1 MSLFDT
7 VVDARRRKDRIER
20 LGQIIGR
27 TELDASDDALNV
39 LNRRDHQDWNVA
51 QFEVGAHLLQHFI
64 AVDVGRYR
72 GEQCP
77 LAARASSPALG
88 ARLPP

>member
-1 MSLFDT
+1 MGLLDT
-7 VVDARRRKDRIER
+7 LVDARLQNDRIER
-20 LGQIIGR
+20 LGQIVGR
-27 TELDASDDALNV
+27 AEFDATDDALDV

-64 AVDVGRYR
+64 AFDVGRYR